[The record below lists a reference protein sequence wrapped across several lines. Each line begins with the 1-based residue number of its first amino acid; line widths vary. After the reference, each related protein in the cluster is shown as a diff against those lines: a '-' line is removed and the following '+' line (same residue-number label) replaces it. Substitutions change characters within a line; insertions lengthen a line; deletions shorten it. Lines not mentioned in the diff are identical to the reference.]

1 MATAEQEQPHSKRA
15 KSRIPTFKTIEEE
28 AAFWDTHDLAE
39 FEDELEV
46 VAEDI
51 RFVVTRGEPKKPMT
65 VRLGQTDLARLTKQ
79 VQTLGVGPST
89 LARMWIL
96 EHLREEAGKA
106 VASDRSEERPAIG
119 VT

>member
-1 MATAEQEQPHSKRA
+1 MATEREAQPSKTKQT

-28 AAFWDTHDLAE
+28 AEFWDTHSLAE
-39 FEDELEV
+39 FEDELEEV
-46 VAEDI
+46 TDV

-79 VQTLGVGPST
+79 AQKLGVGPST

-96 EHLREEAGKA
+96 ERLRTQQPDSAAKT
-106 VASDRSEERPAIG
+106 P
-119 VT
+119 